1 VEAAHP
7 TARQEKTGA
16 TGAAAQ
22 AGIGRRRFLAQL
34 GGLLAGSMSA
44 RLAQADARPLRF
56 GLTPVFLN
64 NDLELL
70 SRLRDYLATACE
82 TPVQLV
88 TRRTYQEI
96 TALLV
101 SGQLDAAWICGYP
114 FVVFRKEL
122 ELVAVPVWQGR
133 QEYQGYLIG
142 RADRPFTGI
151 DDLQGDV
158 HAYSD
163 PDSNSGYLVT
173 AAALIEARFEPSTFF
188 RKSFF
193 TYGHRNVIRAV
204 ASGLAQ
210 SGSVDGYVYEV
221 VARLEPALTAGLRVL
236 RRSEWLGFP
245 PIAAPIREPVPGR
258 TAMLRQALERMD
270 RAEAGR
276 AVLGL
281 LQLDGFNAGDPV
293 QFEGIGRKIAA
304 LARGAAP

>member
-1 VEAAHP
+1 MS
-7 TARQEKTGA
+7 TS
-16 TGAAAQ
+16 
-22 AGIGRRRFLAQL
+22 GIGRRRFLAQC
-34 GGLLAGSMSA
+34 GGLIAGGLSAGLA
-44 RLAQADARPLRF
+44 RADARPLRF

-70 SRLRDYLATACE
+70 GRLRDYLATACE
-82 TPVQLV
+82 APLQLV

-133 QEYQGYLIG
+133 QEYQSYLIG
-142 RADRPFTGI
+142 RADRHFAAIG
-151 DDLQGDV
+151 DLQGDV

-173 AAALIEARFEPSTFF
+173 AAALVEARFEPSTFF
-188 RKSFF
+188 RRSFF

-245 PIAAPIREPVPGR
+245 PIAAPVREPVPGR
-258 TAMLRQALERMD
+258 TAMLRRALERMD
-270 RAEAGR
+270 RADTGR
-276 AVLGL
+276 AVLSL
-281 LQLDGFNAGDPV
+281 LQLDGFNAGNPALFD
-293 QFEGIGRKIAA
+293 GIGRKIAM
-304 LARGAAP
+304 LAKGAVP

>member
-1 VEAAHP
+1 MGAAHDK
-7 TARQEKTGA
+7 ARQVA
-16 TGAAAQ
+16 SSAHD
-22 AGIGRRRFLAQL
+22 AGSIVSPARRRLLGHL
-34 GGLLAGSMSA
+34 GGLLACGLQVPPS
-44 RLAQADARPLRF
+44 RADARPLRF

-70 SRLRDYLATACE
+70 DRLQAYLADTCNVS
-82 TPVQLV
+82 VQLV

-122 ELVAVPVWQGR
+122 ELLAVPVWQGR

-142 RADRPFTGI
+142 RADRHVTALG
-151 DDLQGDV
+151 DLQGDV

-173 AAALIEARFEPSTFF
+173 AAALVEAGFEPSTFF
-188 RKSFF
+188 RRSFF

-221 VARLEPALTAGLRVL
+221 VASLEPALTAGLRVL

-245 PIAAPIREPVPGR
+245 PIAAPLRAPVPGR
-258 TAMLRQALERMD
+258 TAVLRQAFESMYRTD
-270 RAEAGR
+270 AGR
-276 AVLGL
+276 AVLTL
-281 LQLDGFNAGDPV
+281 LKLDGFHAGDPV
-293 QFEGIGRKIAA
+293 LFDGIGRKVAA
-304 LARGAAP
+304 LARGAAQ